1 VDVFA
6 EGTLGGL
13 SGINARTMRGQRG
26 NHMQRRGGRA
36 GAYPLA
42 LGVASTSNGTIAGD
56 AYWDIQTTQATR
68 DVYSGTGTSAAKGV
82 TTAQM
87 ISPSSFRLTYD
98 FSSAAVWA
106 MPAGATH
113 PLLRRQLA
121 Q

>member
-13 SGINARTMRGQRG
+13 IGINARTMRGQRV

-68 DVYSGTGTSAAKGV
+68 DVYSGTG
-82 TTAQM
+82 M
-87 ISPSSFRLTYD
+87 
-98 FSSAAVWA
+98 WA
-106 MPAGATH
+106 THAGATH
-113 PLLRRQLA
+113 PVLRCSLPDR
-121 Q
+121 